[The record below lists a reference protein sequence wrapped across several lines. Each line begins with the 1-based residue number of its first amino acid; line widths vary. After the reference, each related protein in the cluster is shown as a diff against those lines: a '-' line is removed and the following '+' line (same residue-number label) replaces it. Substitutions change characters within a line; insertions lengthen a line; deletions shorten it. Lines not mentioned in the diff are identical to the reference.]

1 MTRVSFVLALVTATV
16 TGVFNVHPAV
26 QALFYLSLLD
36 IGSGLLKGFIT
47 STLSSDASIKG
58 MSKKVFMFLMV
69 ATAYIAESLTGIAL
83 PINLHVAVA
92 GFYCTT

>member
-1 MTRVSFVLALVTATV
+1 MTRITLVVALVTGTIS
-16 TGVFNVHPAV
+16 GVFNVHPAV

-69 ATAYIAESLTGIAL
+69 ATAYVAEKMTGI
-83 PINLHVAVA
+83 
-92 GFYCTT
+92 